1 MRPIRF
7 CALWLVAISLS
18 TPSIPTIAQ
27 TPKATE
33 NPDPKAKSLLDRV
46 RSQYNT
52 YKSMEASFTLTIE
65 LADQKPE
72 VQKGTIAQQGDKY
85 RLELS
90 DKTIICDGATV
101 WFHNK
106 RNKEVQINT
115 ASAGST
121 GFLSP
126 RELMRIHERK
136 DFVYA
141 ISSEGVDNGRPCFF
155 VEFKPTSRNS
165 EYSKLRL
172 SVDKRNNEIIAV
184 KAFGKDGSR
193 YTMLIDELIPNKNY
207 PVNTFSFDKSKH
219 PGVKIEDL
227 RVD

>member
-1 MRPIRF
+1 MRLIKLG
-7 CALWLVAISLS
+7 ATLLLS
-18 TPSIPTIAQ
+18 ATLSMVSAQ
-27 TPKATE
+27 APKHAETS
-33 NPDPKAKSLLDRV
+33 DPKAKTLLDKV
-46 RSQYNT
+46 RKQYDS
-52 YKSMEASFTLTIE
+52 YQSVEAVFTLTLE
-65 LADQKPE
+65 LAENKPE
-72 VQKGTIAQQGDKY
+72 IQKGTIAQQGEKY

-106 RNKEVQINT
+106 RNREVQINT
-115 ASAGST
+115 ATVGGAT
-121 GFLSP
+121 GLLSP

-141 ISSEGVDNGRPCFF
+141 ITSEGVENSKPCQF
-155 VEFKPTSRNS
+155 VEFKPTTKSS

-172 SVDKRNNEIIAV
+172 SVDKKTNQIIGV

-193 YTMLIDELIPNKNY
+193 YSMVINELTPNKTY
-207 PVNTFSFDKSKH
+207 PNGTFNFDKSKH

-227 RVD
+227 RID